1 MAKIFLVINLQRIFT
16 RTLFRDVMAMCWPC
30 DFCQSCEDQL
40 KDYVK
45 GIFYPLYLCL
55 YIHLYLLILN
65 IFWEQMVEF
74 QTNEL

>member
-65 IFWEQMVEF
+65 IFWEKMVEF